1 MSTRVLLVDEHTV
14 VREALRCALEKRADI
29 VVVGEAADGATA
41 LQLCT
46 ERAPAMVI
54 AEISAAGVGG
64 VDGVEM
70 TRRMT
75 AQGVKVVILSAST
88 SVRTLR
94 RVLKAGAMAYLSKTC
109 AFDDLLTAVRA
120 VLDGRKYLS
129 SAATQVVLHDYTTHL
144 KEDDAD
150 PLAQLSAR
158 ERELVQLLAEG
169 ATAQAIARRFDVNVR
184 SVATYR
190 YNVLQKLGLRT
201 TADVIKFA
209 IRENLTPLDAG

>member
-29 VVVGEAADGATA
+29 VVVGEAADGHTA
-41 LQLCT
+41 LQLCA
-46 ERAPAMVI
+46 EHAPAIVI
-54 AEISAAGVGG
+54 ADINVAG

-75 AQGVKVVILSAST
+75 EKGVKVVILSAST
-88 SVRTLR
+88 RVRHIR

-109 AFDDLLTAVRA
+109 TFDDLLAALRA
-120 VLDGRKYLS
+120 ALDGRKYLS
-129 SAATQVVLHDYTTHL
+129 SAATQVVLHDYTTQFSA
-144 KEDDAD
+144 DDAD

-169 ATAQAIARRFDVNVR
+169 ATAQAIARRLGVNVR

-209 IRENLTPLDAG
+209 IRENLTPLDAV

>member
-14 VREALRCALEKRADI
+14 VREALRCALEKQADI
-29 VVVGEAADGATA
+29 VVVGEAADGHSA
-41 LQLCT
+41 LQLCS
-46 ERAPAMVI
+46 ERTPAIVI
-54 AEISAAGVGG
+54 AESNVAG
-64 VDGVEM
+64 VDGVEL
-70 TRRMT
+70 TRRLT
-75 AQGVKVVILSAST
+75 AQGVKVVILSGSMR
-88 SVRTLR
+88 VRYLR
-94 RVLKAGAMAYLSKTC
+94 RVLKAGAMAYLSKCCTL
-109 AFDDLLTAVRA
+109 DDLLAALRA

-129 SAATQVVLHDYTTHL
+129 SAATQVVLHDYTTQL
-144 KEDDAD
+144 NEDDAD

-169 ATAQAIARRFDVNVR
+169 ATAQAIAHRFGVNVR

-209 IRENLTPLDAG
+209 IRENLTPLDAV

>member
-1 MSTRVLLVDEHTV
+1 MSTRVLLVDEHTI

-29 VVVGEAADGATA
+29 EVVGEAADGTTA
-41 LQLCT
+41 LQLCA
-46 ERAPAMVI
+46 ERAPAVVI
-54 AEISAAGVGG
+54 AEMIATG
-64 VDGVEM
+64 VDSIEM

-75 AQGVKVVILSAST
+75 EKGVKVVILSAST
-88 SVRTLR
+88 RVRYIR

-109 AFDDLLTAVRA
+109 ALDELLVALRA

-129 SAATQVVLHDYTTHL
+129 SAATQVVLHDYTTHCN
-144 KEDDAD
+144 EDDAD
-150 PLAQLSAR
+150 PLVQLSAR

-169 ATAQAIARRFDVNVR
+169 ATAQAIARRFGVNVR

-209 IRENLTPLDAG
+209 IRENITPLDAV